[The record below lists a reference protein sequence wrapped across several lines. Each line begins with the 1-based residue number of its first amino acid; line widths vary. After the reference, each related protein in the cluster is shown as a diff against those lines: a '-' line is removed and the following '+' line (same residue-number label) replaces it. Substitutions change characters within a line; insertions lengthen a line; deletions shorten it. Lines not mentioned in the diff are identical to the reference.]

1 MARPRLA
8 CAGPGP
14 TGKGRGIGSL
24 GVVFLLGG
32 HGQGGWE
39 KEAEEEGL
47 SREESYPPALSP
59 QALVASEGCSEEASL
74 WKCH

>member
-1 MARPRLA
+1 M
-8 CAGPGP
+8 
-14 TGKGRGIGSL
+14 
-24 GVVFLLGG
+24 FLLGG

-59 QALVASEGCSEEASL
+59 QALLASEGCSEEASL